1 MRAKL
6 SKILDIIYKERKIL
20 LLFILSTAYFIFQHH
35 VALSWD
41 FSSYVENAKYWYSG
55 GMYFEPLRPPLM
67 PFVLGILSFVG
78 YRTAEFIY
86 IFIVSA
92 LFLYSSI
99 RLADALKFKRTTFY
113 ALSLNPFILVMGLIN
128 GTELLSV
135 ALLEI
140 SIAMLIEKSH
150 MSGLFLG
157 LSALARYTGLAL
169 FPLLLL
175 AGSAKKIAKSIILF
189 SIPVSIWFCYNYIR
203 SGNLFTSLADQ
214 YANNIL
220 YRDYLMRP
228 MEPLHFL
235 AVTNL
240 LLPFF
245 LIGLVL
251 VIYYILDHIMK
262 KMIRKKI
269 KKEESIVK
277 SISDL
282 IKDKKAEIIMLAIL
296 LFSVFSYSNIPI
308 KDPRYLFT
316 IVIPVIYFSYIGL
329 ERLCRISK
337 KHVVHISI
345 IIFILS
351 FTLLLFAEA
360 TRMEEKP
367 MIKEL
372 YYDSPDKY
380 LSAIGTLHSL
390 EIENCSLMSNAWV
403 LMNYLG
409 QPSEPSTRLLFVEED
424 LEKGK
429 IMLLFFG
436 IGEPDYVNDKD
447 FIDSQPVI
455 YKDSNYVI
463 LGKKDICL
471 PQDII
476 DTSYLEE
483 LEKTIYRRDNVHI
496 NTNPCIILFGNKPLL
511 EKSCNLINLNGF
523 TLDEN
528 RWTGA

>member
-1 MRAKL
+1 MRTKT
-6 SKILDIIYKERKIL
+6 SEILDIIYKDRKIL
-20 LLFILSTAYFIFQHH
+20 FLFILSTAYFIFQHH

-41 FSSYVENAKYWYSG
+41 FSSYVENARYWYSG

-67 PFVLGILSFVG
+67 PFALGISSFVG
-78 YRTAEFIY
+78 YRAAEFLY

-99 RLADALKFKRTTFY
+99 RLADALKFKRTAFY
-113 ALSLNPFILVMGLIN
+113 ALSLNPFILVIGLIN

-135 ALLEI
+135 ALLEL
-140 SIAMLIEKSH
+140 SVAMLIEKNH

-175 AGSAKKIAKSIILF
+175 AGNAKKIAKSIILF
-189 SIPVSIWFCYNYIR
+189 SIPVSIWFCYNYIK

-220 YRDYLMRP
+220 YRNYLMQP
-228 MEPLHFL
+228 MDPMHFL

-245 LIGLVL
+245 LTGLIIIIL
-251 VIYYILDHIMK
+251 YLLDHI
-262 KMIRKKI
+262 IKKI
-269 KKEESIVK
+269 AGRKIKREESIVK

-282 IKDKKAEIIMLAIL
+282 ISDKKAEIIMLAIL
-296 LFSVFSYSNIPI
+296 IFSIFSYSGIPI

-316 IVIPVIYFSYIGL
+316 IVIPVIYISYVGL

-337 KHVVHISI
+337 RSVTMAAI
-345 IIFILS
+345 IIFMLS

-380 LSAIGTLHSL
+380 LLSIETLHSL

-409 QPSEPSTRLLFVEED
+409 QPSKEFPRREFVEEE
-424 LEKGK
+424 LEKGE
-429 IMLLFFG
+429 IMLFFFDT
-436 IGEPDYVNDKD
+436 GEPDYINDQQ
-447 FIDSQPVI
+447 FIDTLPVI
-455 YKDSNYVI
+455 YRNQDYFI
-463 LGKKDICL
+463 LQKTGTCL
-471 PQDII
+471 LQEKQDTTYLEKLDII
-476 DTSYLEE
+476 V
-483 LEKTIYRRDNVHI
+483 YRQKESHI
-496 NTNPCIILFGNKPLL
+496 NTDPCIILFGSKPLL
-511 EKSCNLINLNGF
+511 ERSCNLVNMNGF